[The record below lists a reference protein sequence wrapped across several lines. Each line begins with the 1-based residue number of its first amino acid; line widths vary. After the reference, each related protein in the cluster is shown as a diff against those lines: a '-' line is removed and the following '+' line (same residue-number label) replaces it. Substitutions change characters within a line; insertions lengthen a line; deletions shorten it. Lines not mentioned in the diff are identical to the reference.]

1 MATTCGFVKLG
12 ARLQFPGKIAVA
24 LVLTMITAQFAASQS
39 YTILTTFDHSNG
51 SKGQW
56 PYAGVIVGSGG
67 KLYGTTLYGGSHG
80 QGVVFKLKGTTE
92 NVLHSFGGTD
102 GGEPMAGVIDSAGTL
117 YGTTSL
123 GGTFGAGTVF
133 EVTSGG
139 KESVLYSFQG
149 TGDGNEPQSDLVLD
163 SGGNVYGTASLGGA
177 SGYGTAF
184 KVASTGALTVLHSFG
199 GGADGQYP
207 YAGVVLDS
215 SGNIYGTTG
224 GDSAKTWGTVFKI
237 SPSGTETVLY
247 SFQGGTD
254 GAVPMAPVV
263 LDSSGNLYG
272 TTFYGGAGYGV
283 VYKVGPNG
291 GETVLYTFAGG
302 ADGEYPM
309 GRLVLDS
316 ANNVYGTTNQGGEY
330 DYGTV
335 FEVSSSGKKTTLHS
349 FKSKKESDGA
359 YPGAGLVGDS
369 KNGFYGTTSKGGAGN
384 GIVFKLVP

>member
-1 MATTCGFVKLG
+1 
-12 ARLQFPGKIAVA
+12 
-24 LVLTMITAQFAASQS
+24 
-39 YTILTTFDHSNG
+39 
-51 SKGQW
+51 
-56 PYAGVIVGSGG
+56 
-67 KLYGTTLYGGSHG
+67 
-80 QGVVFKLKGTTE
+80 
-92 NVLHSFGGTD
+92 
-102 GGEPMAGVIDSAGTL
+102 
-117 YGTTSL
+117 
-123 GGTFGAGTVF
+123 
-133 EVTSGG
+133 
-139 KESVLYSFQG
+139 
-149 TGDGNEPQSDLVLD
+149 
-163 SGGNVYGTASLGGA
+163 
-177 SGYGTAF
+177 
-184 KVASTGALTVLHSFG
+184 
-199 GGADGQYP
+199 
-207 YAGVVLDS
+207 
-215 SGNIYGTTG
+215 
-224 GDSAKTWGTVFKI
+224 
-237 SPSGTETVLY
+237 
-247 SFQGGTD
+247 
-254 GAVPMAPVV
+254 MAPVV